1 VTVSTAPAPA
11 QARLTRL
18 LVLVF
23 AVTAGSSA
31 GCLYYLQPLLHQVA
45 GDLRI
50 STATAALLVS
60 ASQVGYLCGLALLVP
75 LGDFVER
82 RRMVPALLVASVVA
96 LGVSAAA
103 PNFPILLLAVFAT
116 GVTASAAQ
124 VVVPWASALAEPARR
139 GEIVGTVMSGLLL
152 GILSS
157 RVLAGAV
164 AQLGGWRSVLIAAAA
179 IQLAMSVSVYLLTPG
194 PRWRSAPACAEA
206 RCDIGSLA
214 SSLTPPLRSGA
225 SESSAVTLVRSL
237 RSLTPVTGR
246 DASGERYGEVLASIL
261 ALIRRHPMLRHR
273 MALGFIGMACFSAV
287 WTALAFLLAGA
298 HGSPYH
304 YSQFV
309 IGLFGIAGV
318 AGAMGAPVVGRLAD
332 RGHLRPV
339 TTLVWVVLLASWA
352 LLAWGGH
359 QVVVLIVAL
368 LVFDFGIQGIQLSN
382 QSAIY
387 ALDPAA
393 RSRLTTAYMVTYFL
407 GGVAGSVTAG
417 WAYESGG
424 WALVCEIGVAA
435 TVLGTALWAVFARH
449 IPARATTE
457 NTPD

>member
-1 VTVSTAPAPA
+1 MNRTADHGQVTISTAPTPVPV
-11 QARLTRL
+11 RLTRL

-31 GCLYYLQPLLHQVA
+31 GCLYYLQPLLHQVS
-45 GDLRI
+45 GELRI

-60 ASQVGYLCGLALLVP
+60 AAQVGYLCGLALLVP

-96 LGVSAAA
+96 LVISAAA

-124 VVVPWASALAEPARR
+124 VVVPWASALAEPGRR

-157 RVLAGAV
+157 RVLAGAI
-164 AQLGGWRSVLIAAAA
+164 AQVGGWRSVLVVAAA
-179 IQLAMSVSVYLLTPG
+179 IQLAMSVSVYLLTPATG
-194 PRWRSAPACAEA
+194 RSA
-206 RCDIGSLA
+206 
-214 SSLTPPLRSGA
+214 T
-225 SESSAVTLVRSL
+225 
-237 RSLTPVTGR
+237 
-246 DASGERYGEVLASIL
+246 GERYGEVLVSIL

-287 WTALAFLLAGA
+287 WTALAFLLAGG

-309 IGLFGIAGV
+309 IGLFGVAGI

-339 TTLVWVVLLASWA
+339 TTLVWLVLLASW
-352 LLAWGGH
+352 
-359 QVVVLIVAL
+359 AL

-393 RSRLTTAYMVTYFL
+393 RSRLTTAYMVMYFL

-417 WAYESGG
+417 AAYESGG
-424 WALVCEIGVAA
+424 WTLVCEIGVAA

-449 IPARATTE
+449 IPARATTAD
-457 NTPD
+457 TPD

>member
-1 VTVSTAPAPA
+1 MDGVSVSTVAAPP

-60 ASQVGYLCGLALLVP
+60 GSQVGYLCGLALLVP
-75 LGDFVER
+75 LGDFLER
-82 RRMVPALLVASVVA
+82 RTMVPGLLAASVVA
-96 LGVSAAA
+96 LAVSAVA
-103 PNFPILLLAVFAT
+103 PNFPVLLAAVFVT
-116 GVTASAAQ
+116 GITASAAQ
-124 VVVPWASALAEPARR
+124 VVVPWSSALAEPGRR
-139 GEIVGTVMSGLLL
+139 GQVVGTVMSGLLL

-157 RVLAGAV
+157 RVLSGAI
-164 AQLGGWRSVLIAAAA
+164 AELGGWRTVLVVAAA
-179 IQLAMSVSVYLLTPG
+179 IQLVMSVSVYLLTP
-194 PRWRSAPACAEA
+194 A
-206 RCDIGSLA
+206 
-214 SSLTPPLRSGA
+214 
-225 SESSAVTLVRSL
+225 
-237 RSLTPVTGR
+237 TGR
-246 DASGERYGEVLASIL
+246 AASGERYREVLVSIL
-261 ALIRRHPMLRHR
+261 ALIRIHPMLRHR
-273 MALGFIGMACFSAV
+273 MILGFLGMACFSGV
-287 WTALAFLLAGA
+287 WTALAFLLAGG

-304 YSQFV
+304 YSEFV

-318 AGAMGAPVVGRLAD
+318 AGALGAPVVGRLSD

-339 TTLVWVVLLASWA
+339 TTLVWAVLLLSWA

-359 QVVVLIVAL
+359 STIALIVAL
-368 LVFDFGIQGIQLSN
+368 LVFDFGIQGIQLAN

-393 RSRLTTAYMVTYFL
+393 RSRLTTAYMVMYFL

-417 WAYESGG
+417 AAYEAGG
-424 WALVCEIGVAA
+424 WLRVCEIGAGA
-435 TVLGTALWAVFARH
+435 TVAGIALWAVFARH
-449 IPARATTE
+449 IPARATTAD
-457 NTPD
+457 TPD

>member
-1 VTVSTAPAPA
+1 
-11 QARLTRL
+11 
-18 LVLVF
+18 
-23 AVTAGSSA
+23 
-31 GCLYYLQPLLHQVA
+31 
-45 GDLRI
+45 
-50 STATAALLVS
+50 
-60 ASQVGYLCGLALLVP
+60 
-75 LGDFVER
+75 
-82 RRMVPALLVASVVA
+82 MVPALLVASVVA

-179 IQLAMSVSVYLLTPG
+179 IQLAMSVSVYLLTP
-194 PRWRSAPACAEA
+194 
-206 RCDIGSLA
+206 
-214 SSLTPPLRSGA
+214 
-225 SESSAVTLVRSL
+225 
-237 RSLTPVTGR
+237 VTGR
-246 DASGERYGEVLASIL
+246 AASEERYGEVLASIL

-304 YSQFV
+304 YSQVV

-339 TTLVWVVLLASWA
+339 TPLVWVVLLASWA

-359 QVVVLIVAL
+359 EIVVLIVAL

-457 NTPD
+457 